1 MMNYKQALQY
11 FLDLA
16 NIKEDDLSFI
26 LDFRYNWIT
35 LFVIVIIAS
44 CLYEAY
50 KDRKTAQEYGRKTY
64 ITFAVILS
72 LFAYFVGYMFPK
84 YAYFNNLEYNYNQI
98 ITSPYYQNLPDSA
111 KEIMNKGLIDD
122 INHNKH
128 NLEFK
133 TSIRMFECEEI
144 LKDVSRELYRLE
156 CLENEKHLLEQLE
169 TNNN

>member
-1 MMNYKQALQY
+1 MNYKQTLQY

-16 NIKEDDLSFI
+16 NIKEDGSSFI
-26 LDFRYNWIT
+26 FDFRYNWIT
-35 LFVIVIIAS
+35 LLIIVTIV
-44 CLYEAY
+44 CVLYNIY
-50 KDRKTAQEYGRKTY
+50 KDRKTDQTYGRDAY
-64 ITFAVILS
+64 IALAIILP
-72 LFAYFVGYMFPK
+72 LYLCFFGYIAPKIIYFG
-84 YAYFNNLEYNYNQI
+84 NLEYNYHTI
-98 ITSPYYQNLPDSA
+98 ITSPYYQKLPDSA
-111 KEIMNKGLIDD
+111 KEIMNKGLIDE

-133 TSIRMFECEEI
+133 TSIRMFEFEEI